1 MMLQLFQRLSALL
14 LVVAVSLST
23 LYTCDAKKAT
33 TKTLTA
39 HEHFTAQVNWLTSP
53 ENNGYFSSKIRY
65 KNGDMYVN
73 EHVAKDEVLM
83 FIPSKVL
90 FSGSYEKNSNKK
102 AEEFNTEGF
111 CDTVHKLAKEYAK
124 GESSYYYPYINYIF
138 DPRHVGDLP
147 QTWTDEGKEL
157 LRTIVGTELFGD
169 ENYDVAEDSE
179 LCDIESE
186 VEVSAYHLVLRRS
199 WEDIMIPGEIKI
211 CIVCF
216 GWFCLFHFSFNLF
229 LFNIVLDMIN
239 HRNPPYLNVDINSPH
254 SYSSSPNDVYL
265 VALRDIAPEEQ
276 LYLSYNECTE

>member
-1 MMLQLFQRLSALL
+1 MMMLQLFQRLSALL
-14 LVVAVSLST
+14 LALAVLSTT
-23 LYTCDAKKAT
+23 LYTCDAKAT

-39 HEHFTAQVNWLTSP
+39 HEHLTAQVKWLTSP
-53 ENNGYFSSKIRY
+53 ENNGYFSSKITY
-65 KNGDMYVN
+65 NNGAMYVT

-102 AEEFNTEGF
+102 DEGFNTEGF

-157 LRTIVGTELFGD
+157 LRTVVGTELFGD

-179 LCDIESE
+179 L
-186 VEVSAYHLVLRRS
+186 
-199 WEDIMIPGEIKI
+199 
-211 CIVCF
+211 
-216 GWFCLFHFSFNLF
+216 
-229 LFNIVLDMIN
+229 
-239 HRNPPYLNVDINSPH
+239 
-254 SYSSSPNDVYL
+254 
-265 VALRDIAPEEQ
+265 
-276 LYLSYNECTE
+276 